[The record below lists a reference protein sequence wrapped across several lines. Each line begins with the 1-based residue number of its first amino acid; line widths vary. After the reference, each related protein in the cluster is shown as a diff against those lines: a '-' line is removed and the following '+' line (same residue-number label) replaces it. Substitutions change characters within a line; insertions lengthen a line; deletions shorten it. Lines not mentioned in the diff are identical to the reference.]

1 MNLPPSVLAISKIG
15 RDGRS
20 SPSATSTPRA
30 PGSESFLAMINTN
43 VAPRSAPTSAPSSGP
58 PSRTTSIGHLFP
70 LKTPSTLGHGSVTA
84 SPQTNASPSGPPR
97 SAMSERTM
105 SDRMSERSPSP
116 HTRVPQPGAMA
127 EAMASSRSPGLIR
140 RLSRGAHN
148 KLRRR
153 ASTQHSLRMQR
164 EQSAGPVLT
173 RRRSD
178 SNGGSEFGGQ
188 DVSDLELDSTV
199 EDVAEEQFSP
209 HQLQGRLNALGIDVP
224 RSSDVST
231 LFEGGVA
238 DADPS
243 ILQCGTYLI
252 RLTRKKKKRVMYW
265 LDSTSARVCWYG
277 KASVKSFGL
286 DDVVEVRKDLESRN
300 ARDDVHVSLED
311 ELRLL
316 TIVYADEQSKGRGT
330 KTIHLLMPDMH
341 VMDQW
346 LKAVNRVV
354 AERVASMKALS
365 LSAEKSDKAMLLL
378 WRQAMQAKGD
388 GAEEFF
394 TIDDAQRFCR
404 QLQINCNTLSVESH
418 FRKANPARKGVL
430 TYQEYRN
437 FVQSFK
443 ERKDIV
449 HIFSNLRHGLDS
461 DLDLPDFLA
470 FLKDS
475 QGVNVDKDRAHW
487 ETVFDKYARPSQNLR
502 GLWGSEPDTCQ
513 KTLSAQGLQ
522 SFLSSS
528 YNLPLQPS
536 NNEATLDRP
545 LNEYFISSSHNTYL
559 LGHQVRGTSSVEGY
573 IDSLIRGCR
582 CVEVDCWDGEN
593 NRPMVTHGR
602 TMSTRVS
609 FEDCISVIAKYA
621 FHSSPYPLI
630 ISLEVHCSPEQQS
643 AMVDIMVKHFDA
655 MMVTEPIMPN
665 VNCLPSPEELRGRIL
680 IKVKAA
686 DDMDQ
691 SQLLVDASNGRSRAR
706 SLTSVFTRSPS
717 AEKMYASSPLLSSPG
732 ATSPSDPG
740 IGSISTPRGSTT
752 SVPTTTP
759 NSSAEDSDDGS
770 RSVAKVEA
778 PKTSKIIPKLGRLG
792 VYAQGISFPKALGF
806 SDPKAKAANHIF
818 SFSEDTFDSRCKKE
832 EGARQALEKHNVHYL
847 MRVYPGRRRIWSS
860 NFNPM
865 LAWRRGVQMAALNWQ
880 TYDVH
885 QQINRAMFAAGSD
898 CLGYVL
904 KPEELRHAKHLAIA
918 DTLPEAAEKKNKK
931 GKKIVRFTVHV
942 ISAQRLPRPREVNP
956 EAGMNPYIEFELFS
970 ADDKATGD
978 APGESSTDASA
989 NDGTSGAI
997 SPPRKRTRTIFG
1009 NGFDPS
1015 FEEHMAMSA
1024 VTKHPSLIFVRWTV
1038 WHQPDGR
1045 KAGSNP
1051 VQLATFTAKLGS
1063 LQQGYRHLPLYNPQG
1078 EKYKEAKLFVRI
1090 TKEAPVPA
1098 FEDEAG
1104 DGHAMLSAAA
1114 AGVVSPRLGEAGRP
1128 DRSWPRRIF
1137 SRNPSERRRGG
1148 EGPDS
1153 RGLLSRTSSMDR

>member
-1 MNLPPSVLAISKIG
+1 MNLPPNVLAISKIG

-20 SPSATSTPRA
+20 SPSATPTPRA
-30 PGSESFLAMINTN
+30 AGSESFLAMINTN

-70 LKTPSTLGHGSVTA
+70 LKTPSTLGHGSVNA
-84 SPQTNASPSGPPR
+84 SPQTYASPSGPPR

-388 GAEEFF
+388 GAEELF
-394 TIDDAQRFCR
+394 TIEDAQRFCR

-487 ETVFDKYARPSQNLR
+487 ETVFD
-502 GLWGSEPDTCQ
+502 
-513 KTLSAQGLQ
+513 
-522 SFLSSS
+522 
-528 YNLPLQPS
+528 
-536 NNEATLDRP
+536 
-545 LNEYFISSSHNTYL
+545 
-559 LGHQVRGTSSVEGY
+559 
-573 IDSLIRGCR
+573 
-582 CVEVDCWDGEN
+582 
-593 NRPMVTHGR
+593 
-602 TMSTRVS
+602 
-609 FEDCISVIAKYA
+609 
-621 FHSSPYPLI
+621 
-630 ISLEVHCSPEQQS
+630 
-643 AMVDIMVKHFDA
+643 
-655 MMVTEPIMPN
+655 
-665 VNCLPSPEELRGRIL
+665 
-680 IKVKAA
+680 
-686 DDMDQ
+686 
-691 SQLLVDASNGRSRAR
+691 
-706 SLTSVFTRSPS
+706 
-717 AEKMYASSPLLSSPG
+717 
-732 ATSPSDPG
+732 
-740 IGSISTPRGSTT
+740 
-752 SVPTTTP
+752 
-759 NSSAEDSDDGS
+759 
-770 RSVAKVEA
+770 
-778 PKTSKIIPKLGRLG
+778 
-792 VYAQGISFPKALGF
+792 
-806 SDPKAKAANHIF
+806 
-818 SFSEDTFDSRCKKE
+818 
-832 EGARQALEKHNVHYL
+832 
-847 MRVYPGRRRIWSS
+847 
-860 NFNPM
+860 
-865 LAWRRGVQMAALNWQ
+865 
-880 TYDVH
+880 
-885 QQINRAMFAAGSD
+885 
-898 CLGYVL
+898 
-904 KPEELRHAKHLAIA
+904 
-918 DTLPEAAEKKNKK
+918 
-931 GKKIVRFTVHV
+931 
-942 ISAQRLPRPREVNP
+942 
-956 EAGMNPYIEFELFS
+956 
-970 ADDKATGD
+970 
-978 APGESSTDASA
+978 
-989 NDGTSGAI
+989 
-997 SPPRKRTRTIFG
+997 
-1009 NGFDPS
+1009 
-1015 FEEHMAMSA
+1015 
-1024 VTKHPSLIFVRWTV
+1024 
-1038 WHQPDGR
+1038 
-1045 KAGSNP
+1045 
-1051 VQLATFTAKLGS
+1051 
-1063 LQQGYRHLPLYNPQG
+1063 
-1078 EKYKEAKLFVRI
+1078 
-1090 TKEAPVPA
+1090 
-1098 FEDEAG
+1098 
-1104 DGHAMLSAAA
+1104 
-1114 AGVVSPRLGEAGRP
+1114 
-1128 DRSWPRRIF
+1128 
-1137 SRNPSERRRGG
+1137 
-1148 EGPDS
+1148 
-1153 RGLLSRTSSMDR
+1153 